1 MSYGILLVVALLYI
15 GITVYLGWLGYQH
28 TKSSKD
34 YMVAGGEVHPYIMA
48 MGYGST
54 FISTSAIVGF
64 GGAAAV
70 YGMSLLW
77 LTVFNIIC
85 GVFIAFVVL
94 GTRTRAMGQIL
105 NVRTFP
111 EMLGER
117 FQSKFIRT
125 FSAVVITVAMPLYAA
140 AVMIGGA
147 RFMEQALQVSYPVAL
162 IVVAVIVGAYTMA
175 GGMKGVLYTS
185 AFQGTLMLISMTV
198 LLILTYAK
206 LGGISAAHKAL
217 TALSAQ
223 VPQSLASQGHLGWTS
238 MPVLGSPMWLFVI
251 TTLVLGVGIGV
262 LAQPQLAVRYL
273 TVKGNRDLYRAL
285 APGGVFILMMTGVGF
300 TVGALSN
307 VFFHKN
313 YGKISLVMSMDPATK
328 VPNTDKIIPMF
339 ITSAMP
345 EWIGY
350 LFLLTLLAAAM
361 STLSGQ
367 FHAIATSVSYDLNK
381 SSGGDDRRMLKLA
394 RYGALFGFLVT
405 LLVSF
410 ILPVSI
416 IAIATAIFF
425 GLCAASFLPM
435 YLSGLF
441 WKRATVP
448 GVTWGMVTGTT
459 VYLFDMLFMYTK
471 EAKIFKITQL
481 LFGKD
486 SISGF
491 PWNTIDPL
499 VLALPACIIVTVIVS
514 YLTPPMERSHI
525 DKCFAAAGKSS
536 GEIARTVN

>member
-1 MSYGILLVVALLYI
+1 MSYGTLLVVALLYI
-15 GITVYLGWLGYQH
+15 GVTAYLGWLGYQH

-34 YMVAGGEVHPYIMA
+34 YMIAGGEVHPYLMA

-94 GTRTRAMGQIL
+94 GTRTRAMGQKL
-105 NVRTFP
+105 NVQTFP
-111 EMLGER
+111 EMLGVR

-125 FSAVVITVAMPLYAA
+125 FSATVITIAMPLYAA

-162 IVVAVIVGAYTMA
+162 IIVAVIVGAYVMA
-175 GGMKGVLYTS
+175 GGMRGVLYTS
-185 AFQGTLMLISMTV
+185 AFQGTLMLIAMF
-198 LLILTYAK
+198 LLLVLTYVK
-206 LGGISAAHKAL
+206 LGGVTNAHQAL
-217 TALSAQ
+217 TALADK
-223 VPQSLASQGHLGWTS
+223 VPESLVTQGHLGWTS

-273 TVKGNRDLYRAL
+273 TVKSNKDLYRAL

-307 VFFHKN
+307 TFFYEKF
-313 YGKISLVMSMDPATK
+313 GKISLVMSIDPVTK
-328 VPNTDKIIPMF
+328 APNIDKIIPMF
-339 ITSAMP
+339 ITEAMP
-345 EWIGY
+345 SWLGY

-367 FHAIATSVSYDLNK
+367 FHAIATSVSYDLFR
-381 SSGGDDRRMLKLA
+381 SMGGDRGQLKLA
-394 RYGALFGFLVT
+394 RYGTLFGFLVT

-410 ILPVSI
+410 VLPGSI

-448 GVTWGMVTGTT
+448 GVTWGMVAGTL
-459 VYLFDMLFMYTK
+459 VYLFNMLFMHAK
-471 EAKIFKITQL
+471 EAKIFKLAQI

-486 SISGF
+486 TITGF
-491 PWNTIDPL
+491 PWNVVDPL
-499 VLALPACIIVTVIVS
+499 VLALPVSIIVTLVVS
-514 YLTPPMERSHI
+514 LLTPPMEQSHI
-525 DKCFAAAGKSS
+525 DKCFGLQDKHQQATQSF
-536 GEIARTVN
+536 N

>member
-1 MSYGILLVVALLYI
+1 MNYGVLLVIALLYI
-15 GITVYLGWLGYQH
+15 GVTVYLGWLGYQH

-34 YMVAGGEVHPYIMA
+34 YMIAGGEVHPYLMA

-77 LTVFNIIC
+77 LTAFNIIC

-94 GTRTRAMGQIL
+94 GTRTRALGQVL
-105 NVRTFP
+105 NVQTFP

-117 FQSKFIRT
+117 FQSGFIRT

-147 RFMEQALQVSYPVAL
+147 RFMEQALRVNYTAAL
-162 IVVAVIVGAYTMA
+162 IIVAVIVGAYVMA

-185 AFQGTLMLISMTV
+185 AFQGTLMLLAMF
-198 LLILTYAK
+198 LLMVLTYVK
-206 LGGISAAHKAL
+206 LGGISAAHHAL
-217 TALSAQ
+217 TAMADQ
-223 VPQSLASQGHLGWTS
+223 VPGSLVEQGHTGWTA
-238 MPVLGSPMWLFVI
+238 MPLAGSQLWIYVI
-251 TTLVLGVGIGV
+251 TTLVGGVGIGV

-273 TVKGNRDLYRAL
+273 TVKSNKDLYRAL
-285 APGGVFILMMTGVGF
+285 APGGVFILLMTGVGF

-307 VFFHKN
+307 VFFSEKF
-313 YGKISLVMSMDPATK
+313 GKISLVMSMDPVKNA
-328 VPNTDKIIPMF
+328 PNIDKIIPLF
-339 ITSAMP
+339 ITEAMP
-345 EWIGY
+345 SWIGY
-350 LFLLTLLAAAM
+350 IFLLTLLAAAM

-367 FHAIATSVSYDLNK
+367 FHAIATSISYDLFK
-381 SSGGDDRRMLKLA
+381 TGRGDAQQLKLA
-394 RYGALFGFLVT
+394 RYATFLGFLVT

-410 ILPVSI
+410 ILPGSI
-416 IAIATAIFF
+416 IALATAIFF

-448 GVTWGMVTGTT
+448 GVTWGMVVGTA
-459 VYLFDMLFMYTK
+459 VYLFDMFFMHTK
-471 EAKIFKITQL
+471 EATIFKLSQL
-481 LFGKD
+481 LLGKD
-486 SISGF
+486 TIVGF
-491 PWNTIDPL
+491 PWNVIDPL
-499 VLALPACIIVTVIVS
+499 VIALPASLIVTVIVS
-514 YLTPPMERSHI
+514 LVTQPMEQSHV
-525 DKCFAAAGKSS
+525 DKCFGLRNFKQPETAK
-536 GEIARTVN
+536 TVDN